1 MIEKTMKM
9 HPRGDQIME
18 KYIRKVENKILN
30 QVSSAWKVFIN
41 DIIVLVHRNRQLLWA
56 KDSQKG
62 DD

>member
-18 KYIRKVENKILN
+18 KYIKKVENKILN

-41 DIIVLVHRNRQLLWA
+41 DVYCTYAPLQTAIVGSGFSER
-56 KDSQKG
+56 
-62 DD
+62 